1 MFKPLSFV
9 SIKTGKSTI
18 LIFGNIILTLINFL
32 IVIVLSNRLSINL
45 YGQIREIMLYA
56 SFVFILGSAGFS
68 QTLYYF
74 LNKTEDESEVLK
86 ITGGLR
92 FILFLFTST
101 VFVGLFIFHLFNP
114 ISLSLT
120 EILVLAIYLVG
131 LILSSVDLNL
141 SYYYKQEKRF
151 FIANGIINV
160 SKLSLVFQFTLHE
173 FSLLNFLFILGV
185 TQWLT
190 VFCSILFLKK
200 RYFGSF
206 GFGDDFSIIK
216 KLFRYA
222 MPITVSTILGF
233 LILNTDKILISF
245 VNLSKDKL
253 AIISNISFEAPI
265 VSTIYFSFF
274 TIALPSMIKAFEKKD
289 YKQVLAERFN
299 YTYNVAKLILPIVVS
314 FIVWNQDYIAVI
326 FGAVYRDYGFLFA
339 VFSTVSLLRFCSHHD
354 IFLATNHTSYILY
367 FQIIE
372 FVFQVI
378 LSIILYYNYD
388 LLGLVIA
395 SVVTNYCY
403 MFFVNLKSSK
413 ILKVRFLDVLP
424 FKFLITRLV
433 ILSLSGF
440 FIKVLFDNFFDD
452 IFWIIPLTTWLIIVT
467 LAEFRILKTQNG

>member
-1 MFKPLSFV
+1 MFKLLNFTSLK
-9 SIKTGKSTI
+9 SKKSTT
-18 LIFGNIILTLINFL
+18 LIFGNIILTLLNFL
-32 IVIVLSNRLSINL
+32 IVIVLSNKLSINF

-56 SFVFILGSAGFS
+56 GFVYILGSAGFS
-68 QTLYYF
+68 QTSYYF
-74 LNKTEDESEVLK
+74 LNKTDDELEVLK
-86 ITGGLR
+86 ITGALR
-92 FILFLFTST
+92 FILFLFTT
-101 VFVGLFIFHLFNP
+101 IVFFGLFIFNLFNP
-114 ISLSLT
+114 ISLGST
-120 EILVLAIYLVG
+120 EKLVLVIYLVA

-141 SYYYKQEKRF
+141 SYYHKKGKGF
-151 FIANGIINV
+151 FMANGIIILI
-160 SKLSLVFQFTLHE
+160 KLILVFQFTKYE
-173 FSLLNFLFILGV
+173 FSLLNFLFILSL

-190 VFCSILFLKK
+190 VFYSVLSLKK

-222 MPITVSTILGF
+222 LPITVSTILGF

-299 YTYNVAKLILPIVVS
+299 YTYTVAKLILPIVVS

-339 VFSTVSLLRFCSHHD
+339 VFSTISLLRFCSHHD
-354 IFLATNHTSYILY
+354 IFLATNNTSYILY
-367 FQIIE
+367 YQIIE

-378 LSIILYYNYD
+378 LSIILYYIYD

-413 ILKVRFLDVLP
+413 ILKVRFIDVLP
-424 FKFLITRLV
+424 FKFLIKRLV
-433 ILSLSGF
+433 ILSSSAF
-440 FIKVLFDNFFDD
+440 FIKILFENLYND
-452 IFWIIPLTTWLIIVT
+452 IFWIIPLVIWLIIV
-467 LAEFRILKTQNG
+467 AIVEFRTLKTQNG